1 VINPVKEALRAQ
13 RKHSEK
19 INQSFVIKIVKELDD
34 EDHGVCSRL
43 DSGIYSVLIQVLLES
58 EYCRGGERAMYL
70 LGVSSPTF
78 ASFHSN
84 TCRLHCT
91 MTLRY

>member
-1 VINPVKEALRAQ
+1 MINPVKEALRAQ

-70 LGVSSPTF
+70 LGVGTPTF
-78 ASFHSN
+78 ESFHSD
-84 TCRLHCT
+84 TRRLHCA
-91 MTLRY
+91 MTLGY